1 MMLTVFI
8 DFNSPASYLAIQPTV
23 QLVQRTGVRVK
34 WKPYRTELQKVP
46 EKLDIETQ
54 GQSHRRVRAIARQRI
69 HQHYATL
76 QGIELNFRSS
86 QGKTDIALGI
96 FSQWKSDPQPFIRE
110 AFKAYWQ
117 DHADLNDKDT
127 VEKIIS
133 RCGNVNGIDV
143 SEALSSLEAA
153 QIEAEQIGV
162 IDAPAYWLQ
171 DQLFIGR
178 EHLPWINEIVKGTQV

>member
-23 QLVQRTGVRVK
+23 QLVQRIGVRVK

-153 QIEAEQIGV
+153 QTEAEQVGV

>member
-8 DFNSPASYLAIQPTV
+8 DFNSPASYLAIQPT
-23 QLVQRTGVRVK
+23 LRFVQRIGVNVK

-46 EKLDIETQ
+46 VKLDVETQ

-69 HQHYATL
+69 HQHYANL
-76 QGIELNFRSS
+76 QGIELKFPSS
-86 QGKTDIALGI
+86 QGKTDIALGVLA
-96 FSQWKSDPQPFIRE
+96 QWKDDPQFFIRA
-110 AFKAYWQ
+110 AFEAYWQ

-143 SEALSSLEAA
+143 SEALSSLEAS

-162 IDAPAYWLQ
+162 IDAPAYCIQ